1 MLLALVNISKDL
13 MRTVFDDEILSDS
26 IFLMFIYF
34 DNASAED
41 NLAIDASVAALYSV
55 DNFARWVKGLDSNG
69 PGLHA
74 EDNLATNDESNPFW
88 RLVESINTPLQERTI
103 N

>member
-1 MLLALVNISKDL
+1 LLHFVSYLFEKNGAGMNLSIFLALVNISKDL

-26 IFLMFIYF
+26 IFLMFTDF

-55 DNFARWVKGLDSNG
+55 DNFAR
-69 PGLHA
+69 
-74 EDNLATNDESNPFW
+74 
-88 RLVESINTPLQERTI
+88 
-103 N
+103 